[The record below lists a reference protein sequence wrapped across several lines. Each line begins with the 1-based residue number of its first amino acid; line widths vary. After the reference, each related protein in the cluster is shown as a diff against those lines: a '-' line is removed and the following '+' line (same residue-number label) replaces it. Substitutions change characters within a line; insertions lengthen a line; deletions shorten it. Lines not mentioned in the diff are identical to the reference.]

1 MVIRAIAFDGNGVL
15 YYRGEDFVD
24 AVAEHFVRQ
33 WAPGLDPDAVRASF
47 RKAMNASFD
56 GTYGKKDAIARFLK
70 EWGVG
75 DPAAQQDVEAKE
87 LEYSR
92 RISLFPTESET
103 LLELA
108 ARGYPMGMITN
119 TFQSAGEKTRWFEE
133 LGLGCAVRTVVSSI
147 DVGIAKPEPGI
158 YLEFARRV
166 GLEPAEIAFVGHED
180 YELAGARRAGMT
192 TISFNCPAEMV
203 ADFHLSVFKDLLGI
217 MELHGRAE
225 A

>member
-33 WAPGLDPDAVRASF
+33 WSPSLDPDAVRISF

-56 GTYGKKDAIARFLK
+56 GTYGKRDAIARFLK
-70 EWGVG
+70 EWGVD
-75 DPAAQQDVEAKE
+75 DPAALQDVEAKE

-92 RISLFPTESET
+92 RISLFPTERET

-108 ARGYPMGMITN
+108 TRGFSMGMITN

-147 DVGIAKPEPGI
+147 DVGIAKPDSGI
-158 YLEFARRV
+158 YLEFAKRV
-166 GLEPAEIAFVGHED
+166 GFKPAEIAFVGHEE
-180 YELAGARRAGMT
+180 YELVGARKAGMI
-192 TISFNCPAEMV
+192 TISFNCPAEMA
-203 ADFHLSVFKDLLGI
+203 ADFHLPVFSDLLGI
-217 MELHGRAE
+217 MDLHG
-225 A
+225 